1 MQQDFTYLR
10 RLLTETHP
18 GLYRYTPK
26 VKMQS
31 KLDSI
36 YNLLDRRLPFYEF
49 YKIITVLVSDI
60 RCAHTNALPSANFNG
75 YISSIK
81 SFPFFMF
88 PIGGKLYVI
97 FNGSTDTQVTLG
109 YELTR
114 INGHPVDSVIRV
126 IKRHY
131 WSDGFIESS
140 K

>member
-1 MQQDFTYLR
+1 MKTVFLIGCIAFCSVGYTQFAQTDTLATKVLSAKQMQHDFIYLR

-60 RCAHTNALPSANFNG
+60 RCAYTNALPSANFNG

-88 PIGGKLYVI
+88 PIGGK
-97 FNGSTDTQVTLG
+97 
-109 YELTR
+109 
-114 INGHPVDSVIRV
+114 
-126 IKRHY
+126 
-131 WSDGFIESS
+131 
-140 K
+140 